1 MGIFGEFVE
10 FGEFGILGYF
20 WHFVKCG
27 FWGFWVFW
35 ENVGFG
41 GFNQNAKIWVF
52 PKNRKMVNAGFKRLK
67 GLLKCLFFNIGIFPK
82 MCILSYILL

>member
-1 MGIFGEFVE
+1 MGIFGE

-20 WHFVKCG
+20 WHFVKM
-27 FWGFWVFW
+27 WVLG
-35 ENVGFG
+35 V
-41 GFNQNAKIWVF
+41 FNQNAKYGYF